1 MWLLPLLPF
10 ALICTGMVIYGF
22 RERAK
27 YLAQHP
33 NEDAGVVKK
42 IY

>member
-10 ALICTGMVIYGF
+10 AVICTGMVIYGF

-27 YLAQHP
+27 YLALHS
-33 NEDAGVVKK
+33 NEDARAVKK
-42 IY
+42 S